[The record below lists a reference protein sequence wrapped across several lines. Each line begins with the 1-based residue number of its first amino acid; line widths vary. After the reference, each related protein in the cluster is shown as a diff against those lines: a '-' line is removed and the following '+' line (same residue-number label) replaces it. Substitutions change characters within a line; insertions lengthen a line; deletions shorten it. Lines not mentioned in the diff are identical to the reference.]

1 VISKDAHGMSQVI
14 AVLQGL
20 QPLSTE
26 TLEALQSTIKKK
38 VCKKGDLLVRIG
50 QVPQHFYF
58 VVKGI
63 ARVYYIRNEQEVT
76 DYFAI
81 DHQFIG
87 ALPALFSQQPSHKA
101 IEVLEDADIEY
112 FSYPAF
118 DKLCERHHD
127 LERAARKMS
136 IVGMME
142 GQKRI
147 ESIRFYSAK
156 ERYDEL
162 ERLYPGITNRAPLKY
177 IASYLGVTQVSISRI
192 RAGKQ

>member
-1 VISKDAHGMSQVI
+1 MSSIISL
-14 AVLQGL
+14 LQRL
-20 QPLSTE
+20 QPLSKE
-26 TLEALQSTIKKK
+26 TIVSLDAIIKQKNYG
-38 VCKKGDLLVRIG
+38 KGELLVRVG
-50 QVPQHFYF
+50 QVPENFYF
-58 VVKGI
+58 VSKGL
-63 ARVYYIRNEQEVT
+63 ARVYYVRKGLDVT

-81 DHQFIG
+81 DNQFIG
-87 ALPALFSQQPSHKA
+87 ALPGLFSHQPSHKA
-101 IEVLEDADIEY
+101 IETLEESEVEY
-112 FSYPAF
+112 FSYAAF

-147 ESIRFYSAK
+147 ESIRFFTAK
-156 ERYDEL
+156 ERYEEL
-162 ERLYPGITNRAPLKY
+162 ERLYPGITNRAPLKH

>member
-1 VISKDAHGMSQVI
+1 MISPVITI
-14 AVLQGL
+14 LQHL
-20 QPLSTE
+20 QPLSME
-26 TLEALQSTIKKK
+26 TKEALEAIIKHKQFR
-38 VCKKGDLLVRIG
+38 KGELLVRIG
-50 QVPQHFYF
+50 QVPENFYF
-58 VVKGI
+58 ICKGL
-63 ARVYYIRNEQEVT
+63 ARVYYVRHDQEVT

-81 DHQFIG
+81 DNQFIG
-87 ALPALFSQQPSHKA
+87 ALPGLFTQQPSHKA
-101 IEVLEDADIEY
+101 IEALEDAEVDY
-112 FSYPAF
+112 FSYAAF

-136 IVGMME
+136 IFGMME